1 MALKSSDVLP
11 LDHVTS
17 TAEFK
22 RAIYHVTIPRR
33 FNWYNVLVPEF
44 WRNVTMLN
52 AHDLLELEHE
62 DGLFDSLCRV
72 VNADRGY
79 TVLRVLTELHSK
91 PEELRGEAASIGFIL
106 SKGWVLFGTDNEP
119 LANFMD
125 EESAKAALA
134 EYLASKEQAAA

>member
-1 MALKSSDVLP
+1 M
-11 LDHVTS
+11 
-17 TAEFK
+17 
-22 RAIYHVTIPRR
+22 IYLSLR
-33 FNWYNVLVPEF
+33 
-44 WRNVTMLN
+44 
-52 AHDLLELEHE
+52 HE

-79 TVLRVLTELHSK
+79 AVLRVLTECHSK